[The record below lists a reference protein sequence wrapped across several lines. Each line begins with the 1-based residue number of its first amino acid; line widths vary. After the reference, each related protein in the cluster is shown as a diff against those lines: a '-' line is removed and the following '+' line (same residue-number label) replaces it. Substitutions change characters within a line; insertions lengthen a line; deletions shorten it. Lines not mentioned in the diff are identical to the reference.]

1 MIVASQMD
9 IPGAEEKLA
18 EFKKALKAEGN
29 NEPIYEISSVTHKG
43 VDKLMSDTANLV
55 TEVEQEQAEEQ
66 PKLAQKIK
74 EYKYQAPQKNEFT
87 VEQVGEH
94 EFIVKGE
101 QLERLVQMT
110 NLDHQDGIMRLARK
124 LKRLGVDDALRE
136 KGAVNGDDVAIGKF
150 VFEFVQ

>member
-1 MIVASQMD
+1 MPCPSGKSETMD
-9 IPGAEEKLA
+9 IRYLKCGAGTGSERAIMGTSL
-18 EFKKALKAEGN
+18 KKVAKK
-29 NEPIYEISSVTHKG
+29 T
-43 VDKLMSDTANLV
+43 
-55 TEVEQEQAEEQ
+55 
-66 PKLAQKIK
+66 K

-87 VEQVGEH
+87 IEKVGEH
-94 EFIVKGE
+94 EFVVKGE

-110 NLDHQDGIMRLARK
+110 NLDHQDGIMRLARR

>member
-1 MIVASQMD
+1 MIT
-9 IPGAEEKLA
+9 IPL
-18 EFKKALKAEGN
+18 KKNSKITKQ
-29 NEPIYEISSVTHKG
+29 IY
-43 VDKLMSDTANLV
+43 
-55 TEVEQEQAEEQ
+55 Q
-66 PKLAQKIK
+66 
-74 EYKYQAPQKNEFT
+74 YKYQAPQKNEFT

>member
-1 MIVASQMD
+1 
-9 IPGAEEKLA
+9 
-18 EFKKALKAEGN
+18 
-29 NEPIYEISSVTHKG
+29 
-43 VDKLMSDTANLV
+43 MSDTANLV

-136 KGAVNGDDVAIGKF
+136 KELLMVMMWLLASLSLNSYNKSRDRV
-150 VFEFVQ
+150 